1 MKNEKILEMLNNGEI
16 EELKKVISEEIYN
29 SSLDKNG
36 NAKSRYKAMKDFYKF
51 PSDKTDTRFL
61 KPCKKSI
68 RGQLYNCFLNC
79 DVLVCTKESTGNIEM
94 YDEKEEAREW
104 FNVEKLIWFNVEKLI
119 NVKDFEIVKGI
130 NFNDIISEAKSKS
143 FKPVKQEIQYGECA
157 KYYLHFRNAYYKIGL
172 LNKGYS
178 IIEGGSHQKVFYRG
192 NKEPLFIYNSLGI
205 VMLLPVRIDIVLK
218 DSKDK
223 NFVIIER

>member
-29 SSLDKNG
+29 NSLNKNG

-68 RGQLYNCFLNC
+68 RGQLYNCFLSS
-79 DVLVCTKESTGNIEM
+79 DVLVCTKESTGNIEL
-94 YDEKEEAREW
+94 YNEKEEAREW
-104 FNVEKLIWFNVEKLI
+104 FNVEKLINAS
-119 NVKDFEIVKGI
+119 DFEII
-130 NFNDIISEAKSKS
+130 ENIDFNDILSEAKSKG
-143 FKPVKQEIQYGECA
+143 FKPIKQEIKCGECA
-157 KYYLHFRNAYYKIGL
+157 KYYLHFRDAYYKIGL

-178 IIEGGSHQKVFYRG
+178 IIEGGKHQEIFYNGKVSTLY
-192 NKEPLFIYNSLGI
+192 IYNSLGV
-205 VMLLPVRIDIVLK
+205 VMLLPVRIDIVLR

-223 NFVIIER
+223 DFVYIER

>member
-29 SSLDKNG
+29 NSLDKNG

-61 KPCKKSI
+61 KP
-68 RGQLYNCFLNC
+68 
-79 DVLVCTKESTGNIEM
+79 
-94 YDEKEEAREW
+94 
-104 FNVEKLIWFNVEKLI
+104 
-119 NVKDFEIVKGI
+119 
-130 NFNDIISEAKSKS
+130 
-143 FKPVKQEIQYGECA
+143 
-157 KYYLHFRNAYYKIGL
+157 FRDAYYKIGL

-178 IIEGGSHQKVFYRG
+178 IIEGGKYQKAFYG
-192 NKEPLFIYNSLGI
+192 GSKKPLYIYNSLGI
-205 VMLLPVRIDIVLK
+205 VMLLPVRIDVALR

-223 NFVIIER
+223 DFVYIER

>member
-36 NAKSRYKAMKDFYKF
+36 NAKSRYKAMKNFYKF

-68 RGQLYNCFLNC
+68 RGQFYNCFLSQ
-79 DVLVCTKESTGNIEM
+79 DILVCSRESTGNIEM
-94 YDEKEEAREW
+94 YNEKEDGEW
-104 FNVEKLIWFNVEKLI
+104 FNPEKFINTSNFEVVENI
-119 NVKDFEIVKGI
+119 D
-130 NFNDIISEAKSKS
+130 FNDILSEAKSKG
-143 FKPVKQEIQYGECA
+143 FKPVKQEIEYGERA
-157 KYYLHFRNAYYKIGL
+157 KYYLHFRDTYYKIGL

-178 IIEGGSHQKVFYRG
+178 IIDGGKYQEVFYR
-192 NKEPLFIYNSLGI
+192 KSTAPLFICNSLGI
-205 VMLLPVRIDIVLK
+205 VMLLPVRIDAALRDIEDK
-218 DSKDK
+218 D
-223 NFVIIER
+223 FVCIKR

>member
-51 PSDKTDTRFL
+51 PSNKTDTRFL

-68 RGQLYNCFLNC
+68 RGQLYNCFLSS
-79 DVLVCTKESTGNIEM
+79 DVLVCTKESTGNIEL
-94 YDEKEEAREW
+94 YNEKEEAREW
-104 FNVEKLIWFNVEKLI
+104 FNVEKLINAS
-119 NVKDFEIVKGI
+119 DFEII
-130 NFNDIISEAKSKS
+130 EDIDFNDILSEAKSKG
-143 FKPVKQEIQYGECA
+143 FKPVKQEIQYGNCA
-157 KYYLHFRNAYYKIGL
+157 KYYLRFRDAYYKIGL

-178 IIEGGSHQKVFYRG
+178 IIDGGKHQEVFY
-192 NKEPLFIYNSLGI
+192 NDKVSPLYIYNSLGI
-205 VMLLPVRIDIVLK
+205 VMLLPVRIDVVLK

-223 NFVIIER
+223 NFVYIER

>member
-68 RGQLYNCFLNC
+68 RGQLYNCFLSS
-79 DVLVCTKESTGNIEM
+79 DVLVCTKESTGNIEL
-94 YDEKEEAREW
+94 YNEKEEARER
-104 FNVEKLIWFNVEKLI
+104 FNVEKLI
-119 NVKDFEIVKGI
+119 NASDFEII
-130 NFNDIISEAKSKS
+130 EDIDFNDILSEAKSKG
-143 FKPVKQEIQYGECA
+143 FKPVKQEIQYGNCA
-157 KYYLHFRNAYYKIGL
+157 KYYLRFRDAYYKIGL

-178 IIEGGSHQKVFYRG
+178 IIDGGKHQEVFY
-192 NKEPLFIYNSLGI
+192 NDKVSPLYIYNSLGI
-205 VMLLPVRIDIVLK
+205 VMLLPVRIDIALR
-218 DSKDK
+218 DNKDK
-223 NFVIIER
+223 DFVYVER

>member
-68 RGQLYNCFLNC
+68 RGQFYNCFLSS
-79 DVLVCTKESTGNIEM
+79 DVLVCAKESTGNIEL
-94 YDEKEEAREW
+94 YNEKEEAREW
-104 FNVEKLIWFNVEKLI
+104 FNVEKLINAS
-119 NVKDFEIVKGI
+119 DFEII
-130 NFNDIISEAKSKS
+130 EDIDFNDILSEAKSKG
-143 FKPVKQEIQYGECA
+143 FKPVKQEIQYGNCA
-157 KYYLHFRNAYYKIGL
+157 KYYLRFRDTYYKIGL

-178 IIEGGSHQKVFYRG
+178 IIDGGKHQEVFY
-192 NKEPLFIYNSLGI
+192 NDKVSPLYIYNSLGI
-205 VMLLPVRIDIVLK
+205 VMLLPVRIDIALRNN
-218 DSKDK
+218 KDK
-223 NFVIIER
+223 DFVYVER

>member
-1 MKNEKILEMLNNGEI
+1 MKSEKILEMLNNGEI

-51 PSDKTDTRFL
+51 PSNKTDVRFL

-68 RGQLYNCFLNC
+68 RGQLYNCFLSS
-79 DVLVCTKESTGNIEM
+79 DVLVCAKESTGNIEL
-94 YDEKEEAREW
+94 YNEKEEGKEW
-104 FNVEKLIWFNVEKLI
+104 FNVEKLINAS
-119 NVKDFEIVKGI
+119 NFEIVENI
-130 NFNDIISEAKSKS
+130 NFNDILSEAKSKG
-143 FKPVKQEIQYGECA
+143 FKPIKQEIKYGECA

-178 IIEGGSHQKVFYRG
+178 IIDGGKYQEVFYRG
-192 NKEPLFIYNSLGI
+192 SKEPLYIYNSLGI
-205 VMLLPVRIDIVLK
+205 VMLLPVRIDIALR

-223 NFVIIER
+223 DFVYIER

>member
-1 MKNEKILEMLNNGEI
+1 MKNEKNLEMLNNGEI

-29 SSLDKNG
+29 NSLDKNS

-51 PSDKTDTRFL
+51 PSNNTDSRFL
-61 KPCKKSI
+61 KPCKKSV
-68 RGQLYNCFLNC
+68 RRQFYNCFLSC
-79 DVLVCTKESTGNIEM
+79 DILVCTKESTGNIEL
-94 YDEKEEAREW
+94 YNEKEEREEW
-104 FNVEKLIWFNVEKLI
+104 FNVENLI
-119 NVKDFEIVKGI
+119 NTNDHEII
-130 NFNDIISEAKSKS
+130 SNIDFNDILSEAKSKG
-143 FKPVKQEIQYGECA
+143 FKPLKQEIQYGECA

-178 IIEGGSHQKVFYRG
+178 IIESGSHQKVFYRG

-205 VMLLPVRIDIVLK
+205 VMLLPVRIDVALK

-223 NFVIIER
+223 NFVYIER

>member
-16 EELKKVISEEIYN
+16 EKVISEEIYN

-68 RGQLYNCFLNC
+68 RGQLYNCFLSS
-79 DVLVCTKESTGNIEM
+79 DVLVCTKESTGNIEL
-94 YDEKEEAREW
+94 YNEKEEAREW
-104 FNVEKLIWFNVEKLI
+104 FNVEKLINAS
-119 NVKDFEIVKGI
+119 DFEII
-130 NFNDIISEAKSKS
+130 EDIDFNDILSEAKSKG
-143 FKPVKQEIQYGECA
+143 FKPVKQEIQYGNCA
-157 KYYLHFRNAYYKIGL
+157 KYYLRFRDAYYKIGL

-178 IIEGGSHQKVFYRG
+178 IIDGGKHQEVFY
-192 NKEPLFIYNSLGI
+192 NDKVSPLYIYNSLGI
-205 VMLLPVRIDIVLK
+205 VMLLPVRIDIALR
-218 DSKDK
+218 DNKDK
-223 NFVIIER
+223 DFVYVER

>member
-16 EELKKVISEEIYN
+16 EELKKAISEEIYN
-29 SSLDKNG
+29 SSLNKNG

-51 PSDKTDTRFL
+51 PSNKTDTRFL

-94 YDEKEEAREW
+94 YDEKEEARE
-104 FNVEKLIWFNVEKLI
+104 LFNVEKLI
-119 NVKDFEIVKGI
+119 NAKDSEIVEGI

-157 KYYLHFRNAYYKIGL
+157 KYYLHFRNTYYKIGL

-205 VMLLPVRIDIVLK
+205 VMLLPVIIEKALK

>member
-68 RGQLYNCFLNC
+68 RGQLYNCFLSS
-79 DVLVCTKESTGNIEM
+79 DVLVCTKESTGNIEL
-94 YDEKEEAREW
+94 YNEKEEAREW
-104 FNVEKLIWFNVEKLI
+104 FNVEKLINAS
-119 NVKDFEIVKGI
+119 DFEII
-130 NFNDIISEAKSKS
+130 EDIDFNDILSEAKSKG
-143 FKPVKQEIQYGECA
+143 FKPVKQEIQYGNCA
-157 KYYLHFRNAYYKIGL
+157 KYYLRFRDAYYKIGI

-178 IIEGGSHQKVFYRG
+178 IIDGGKHQEVFY
-192 NKEPLFIYNSLGI
+192 NDKVSPLYIYNSLGI
-205 VMLLPVRIDIVLK
+205 VMLLPVRIDVALK

-223 NFVIIER
+223 NFVYIER

>member
-68 RGQLYNCFLNC
+68 RGQLYNCFLNS
-79 DVLVCTKESTGNIEM
+79 DVLVCTKESTGNIEL
-94 YDEKEEAREW
+94 YNEKEEAREW
-104 FNVEKLIWFNVEKLI
+104 FNVEKLINAS
-119 NVKDFEIVKGI
+119 DFEII
-130 NFNDIISEAKSKS
+130 EDIDFNDILSEAKSKG
-143 FKPVKQEIQYGECA
+143 FKPVKQEIQYGNCA
-157 KYYLHFRNAYYKIGL
+157 KYYLRFRDAYYKIGL
-172 LNKGYS
+172 LNKDYS
-178 IIEGGSHQKVFYRG
+178 IIDGGKHQEVFY
-192 NKEPLFIYNSLGI
+192 NDKVSPLYIYNSLGI
-205 VMLLPVRIDIVLK
+205 VMLLPVRIDVALK

-223 NFVIIER
+223 NFVYIER

>member
-68 RGQLYNCFLNC
+68 RGQLYNCFLSS
-79 DVLVCTKESTGNIEM
+79 DVLVCTKESTGNIEL
-94 YDEKEEAREW
+94 YNEKEEAREW
-104 FNVEKLIWFNVEKLI
+104 FNVEKLINAS
-119 NVKDFEIVKGI
+119 DFEII
-130 NFNDIISEAKSKS
+130 EDIDFNDILSEAKSKG
-143 FKPVKQEIQYGECA
+143 FKPVKQEIQYGNCA
-157 KYYLHFRNAYYKIGL
+157 KYYLRFRDAYYKIGL

-178 IIEGGSHQKVFYRG
+178 IIDGGKHQEVFY
-192 NKEPLFIYNSLGI
+192 NDKVSPLYIYNSLGI
-205 VMLLPVRIDIVLK
+205 VMLLPVRIDVALK

-223 NFVIIER
+223 NFVCIER

>member
-16 EELKKVISEEIYN
+16 QELKKVISEEIYN

-68 RGQLYNCFLNC
+68 RGQLYNCFLSS
-79 DVLVCTKESTGNIEM
+79 DVLVCTKESTGNIEL
-94 YDEKEEAREW
+94 YNEKEEAREW
-104 FNVEKLIWFNVEKLI
+104 FNVEKLINAS
-119 NVKDFEIVKGI
+119 DFEII
-130 NFNDIISEAKSKS
+130 EDIDFNDILSEAKSKG
-143 FKPVKQEIQYGECA
+143 FKPVKQEIQYGNCA
-157 KYYLHFRNAYYKIGL
+157 KYYLRFRNAYYKIGL

-178 IIEGGSHQKVFYRG
+178 IIDGGKHQEVFY
-192 NKEPLFIYNSLGI
+192 NDKVSLLYIYNSLGI
-205 VMLLPVRIDIVLK
+205 VMLLPVRSDIVLR

-223 NFVIIER
+223 DFVYIER

>member
-29 SSLDKNG
+29 NSLDKNG

-51 PSDKTDTRFL
+51 PSNITDTRFL

-68 RGQLYNCFLNC
+68 RRQVYNCFFSS
-79 DVLVCTKESTGNIEM
+79 DILVICIESNENIEINNEKESDKILF
-94 YDEKEEAREW
+94 DP
-104 FNVEKLIWFNVEKLI
+104 EKLIDTNNFEVVENI
-119 NVKDFEIVKGI
+119 D
-130 NFNDIISEAKSKS
+130 FNDILSEAKSKG
-143 FKPVKQEIQYGECA
+143 FKPIKQEIKYGECA
-157 KYYLHFRNAYYKIGL
+157 KYYLHFRDAYYKIGL

-178 IIEGGSHQKVFYRG
+178 IIDGGKHQEVFYK
-192 NKEPLFIYNSLGI
+192 NKVSPLYIYNSLGI
-205 VMLLPVRIDIVLK
+205 VMLLPVRIDAALR

-223 NFVIIER
+223 DFVYIER

>member
-29 SSLDKNG
+29 NSLDKNS

-51 PSDKTDTRFL
+51 PSNKTDTRLL

-68 RGQLYNCFLNC
+68 RKQVYNCFLSP
-79 DVLVCTKESTGNIEM
+79 DILVCSKESTGNIEL
-94 YDEKEEAREW
+94 YNEKEEARKW
-104 FNVEKLIWFNVEKLI
+104 FDPEKLI
-119 NVKDFEIVKGI
+119 NINNFEVVENID
-130 NFNDIISEAKSKS
+130 FNDILSEAKSKG
-143 FKPVKQEIQYGECA
+143 FKPIKQEIKYGECA
-157 KYYLHFRNAYYKIGL
+157 KYYLHFRDAYYKIGL

-178 IIEGGSHQKVFYRG
+178 IIDGGKHQEVFYNG
-192 NKEPLFIYNSLGI
+192 KVSPLYIYNSLGV
-205 VMLLPVRIDIVLK
+205 VMLLPVRIDAALR

-223 NFVIIER
+223 DFVYIER

>member
-29 SSLDKNG
+29 SSLDKNS

-68 RGQLYNCFLNC
+68 RGQLYNCFLSS
-79 DVLVCTKESTGNIEM
+79 DVLVCTKESTGNIEL
-94 YDEKEEAREW
+94 YNEKEEEREW
-104 FNVEKLIWFNVEKLI
+104 FNVEKLINTS
-119 NVKDFEIVKGI
+119 DFEIIEDI
-130 NFNDIISEAKSKS
+130 NFNDILSEAKSKG
-143 FKPVKQEIQYGECA
+143 FKPVKQEIQYGNCA

-178 IIEGGSHQKVFYRG
+178 IIGSGKYQEVFYRG
-192 NKEPLFIYNSLGI
+192 SKEPLYIYNSLGI
-205 VMLLPVRIDIVLK
+205 VMLLPVRIDIALR

-223 NFVIIER
+223 DFIYIER

>member
-16 EELKKVISEEIYN
+16 EELKKAISEEIYN
-29 SSLDKNG
+29 SSLNKNG

-51 PSDKTDTRFL
+51 PSNKTDTRFL

-104 FNVEKLIWFNVEKLI
+104 FNVEKLINA
-119 NVKDFEIVKGI
+119 KDSEIVEGI

-205 VMLLPVRIDIVLK
+205 VMLLPVIIEKALK

>member
-68 RGQLYNCFLNC
+68 RGQLYNCFLSS
-79 DVLVCTKESTGNIEM
+79 DVLVCTKESTGNIEL
-94 YDEKEEAREW
+94 YNEKEEVKEW
-104 FNVEKLIWFNVEKLI
+104 FNPERLI
-119 NVKDFEIVKGI
+119 NASNFEIIKNI
-130 NFNDIISEAKSKS
+130 DFNDILSEAKSKE
-143 FKPVKQEIQYGECA
+143 FKPIKQEIEYGECA
-157 KYYLHFRNAYYKIGL
+157 KYYLHFRDAYYKIGL

-178 IIEGGSHQKVFYRG
+178 IIEGGKYQKAFYG
-192 NKEPLFIYNSLGI
+192 GSKKPLYIYNSLGI
-205 VMLLPVRIDIVLK
+205 VMLLPVRIDVALR

-223 NFVIIER
+223 DFVYIER

>member
-16 EELKKVISEEIYN
+16 EEMKKVISEEIYN

-68 RGQLYNCFLNC
+68 RGQLYNCFLSS
-79 DVLVCTKESTGNIEM
+79 DVLVCTKESTGNIEL
-94 YDEKEEAREW
+94 YNEKEEAREW
-104 FNVEKLIWFNVEKLI
+104 FNVEKLINAS
-119 NVKDFEIVKGI
+119 DFEII
-130 NFNDIISEAKSKS
+130 EDIDFNDILSEAKSKG
-143 FKPVKQEIQYGECA
+143 FKPVKQEIQYGNCA
-157 KYYLHFRNAYYKIGL
+157 KYYLRFRDAYYKIGL

-178 IIEGGSHQKVFYRG
+178 IIDGGKHQEVFY
-192 NKEPLFIYNSLGI
+192 NDKVSPLYIYNSLGI
-205 VMLLPVRIDIVLK
+205 VMLLPVRIDVALK

-223 NFVIIER
+223 NFVYIER

>member
-68 RGQLYNCFLNC
+68 RGQLYNCFLSS
-79 DVLVCTKESTGNIEM
+79 DVLVCTKESTGNIEI
-94 YDEKEEAREW
+94 R
-104 FNVEKLIWFNVEKLI
+104 L
-119 NVKDFEIVKGI
+119 
-130 NFNDIISEAKSKS
+130 
-143 FKPVKQEIQYGECA
+143 PQ
-157 KYYLHFRNAYYKIGL
+157 
-172 LNKGYS
+172 
-178 IIEGGSHQKVFYRG
+178 SHW
-192 NKEPLFIYNSLGI
+192 L
-205 VMLLPVRIDIVLK
+205 
-218 DSKDK
+218 
-223 NFVIIER
+223 

>member
-16 EELKKVISEEIYN
+16 EELKKAISEEIYN
-29 SSLDKNG
+29 SSLNKNG
-36 NAKSRYKAMKDFYKF
+36 NVKSRYKAMKDFYKF
-51 PSDKTDTRFL
+51 PSNKTDTRFL

-104 FNVEKLIWFNVEKLI
+104 FNVEKLINA
-119 NVKDFEIVKGI
+119 KDSEIVEGI

-143 FKPVKQEIQYGECA
+143 FKPVKQEIQYDECA

-205 VMLLPVRIDIVLK
+205 VMLLPVIIEKALK

>member
-68 RGQLYNCFLNC
+68 RGQFYNCFLSS
-79 DVLVCTKESTGNIEM
+79 DVLVCTKESTGNIEL
-94 YDEKEEAREW
+94 YNEKEEAREW
-104 FNVEKLIWFNVEKLI
+104 FNVEKLINAS
-119 NVKDFEIVKGI
+119 DFEII
-130 NFNDIISEAKSKS
+130 EDIDFNDILSEAKSKG
-143 FKPVKQEIQYGECA
+143 FKPVKQEIQYGNYA
-157 KYYLHFRNAYYKIGL
+157 KYYLRFRDAYYKIGL

-178 IIEGGSHQKVFYRG
+178 IIDGGKHQEVFY
-192 NKEPLFIYNSLGI
+192 NDKVSPLYIYNSLGI
-205 VMLLPVRIDIVLK
+205 VMLLPVRIDIALR
-218 DSKDK
+218 DNKDK
-223 NFVIIER
+223 DFVYVER

>member
-68 RGQLYNCFLNC
+68 RGQLYNCFLSS
-79 DVLVCTKESTGNIEM
+79 DVLVCTKESTGNIEL
-94 YDEKEEAREW
+94 YNEKEEAREW
-104 FNVEKLIWFNVEKLI
+104 FNVEKLINAS
-119 NVKDFEIVKGI
+119 DFEII
-130 NFNDIISEAKSKS
+130 EDIDFNDILSEAKSKG
-143 FKPVKQEIQYGECA
+143 FKPVKQEIQYGNCA
-157 KYYLHFRNAYYKIGL
+157 KYYLRFRDAYYKIGL

-178 IIEGGSHQKVFYRG
+178 IIDGGKHQEVFY
-192 NKEPLFIYNSLGI
+192 NDKVSPLYIYNSLGI
-205 VMLLPVRIDIVLK
+205 VMLLRVRIDVALK

-223 NFVIIER
+223 NFVYIER

>member
-68 RGQLYNCFLNC
+68 RRQLYNCFLSS
-79 DVLVCTKESTGNIEM
+79 DVLVCTKENTGNIEM
-94 YDEKEEAREW
+94 YNEKEEAREW
-104 FNVEKLIWFNVEKLI
+104 FNPERLI
-119 NVKDFEIVKGI
+119 NARNFEFVKNID
-130 NFNDIISEAKSKS
+130 FNDILSEAKSKG
-143 FKPVKQEIQYGECA
+143 FKPIKQEIKYGDCA
-157 KYYLHFRNAYYKIGL
+157 KYYLHFREAYYKIGL
-172 LNKGYS
+172 VHKGYS
-178 IIEGGSHQKVFYRG
+178 IIDSGKNQEVFYK
-192 NKEPLFIYNSLGI
+192 NKTSPLYIYNSLGI
-205 VMLLPVRIDIVLK
+205 VMLLPVRIDVVLRN
-218 DSKDK
+218 SKDK
-223 NFVIIER
+223 DFVYIER

>member
-16 EELKKVISEEIYN
+16 EELKKVISDEIYN

-51 PSDKTDTRFL
+51 PSNKTDTRFL

-68 RGQLYNCFLNC
+68 RGQLYNCFLSS
-79 DVLVCTKESTGNIEM
+79 DILVCTKESTGNIEM

-104 FNVEKLIWFNVEKLI
+104 FNVEKLINA
-119 NVKDFEIVKGI
+119 KDFEIVEGI
-130 NFNDIISEAKSKS
+130 NFNDIISEAKSKG
-143 FKPVKQEIQYGECA
+143 FKPVKQEIQYGNCA
-157 KYYLHFRNAYYKIGL
+157 KYYLRFRDAYYKIGL

-178 IIEGGSHQKVFYRG
+178 IIDGGKHQEVFY
-192 NKEPLFIYNSLGI
+192 NDKVSPLYIYNSLGI
-205 VMLLPVRIDIVLK
+205 VMLLPVRIDIALR
-218 DSKDK
+218 DNKDK
-223 NFVIIER
+223 DFVYVER

>member
-68 RGQLYNCFLNC
+68 RGQLYNCFLSS
-79 DVLVCTKESTGNIEM
+79 DVLVCTKESTGNIEL
-94 YDEKEEAREW
+94 YNEKEEAREW
-104 FNVEKLIWFNVEKLI
+104 FNVEKLINAS
-119 NVKDFEIVKGI
+119 DFEII
-130 NFNDIISEAKSKS
+130 EDIDFNDILSEAKSKG
-143 FKPVKQEIQYGECA
+143 FKPVKQEIQYGNCA
-157 KYYLHFRNAYYKIGL
+157 KYYLRFRDAYYKIGH

-178 IIEGGSHQKVFYRG
+178 IIDGGKHQEVFY
-192 NKEPLFIYNSLGI
+192 NDKVSPLYIYNSLGI
-205 VMLLPVRIDIVLK
+205 VMLLPVRIDIALR
-218 DSKDK
+218 DNKDK
-223 NFVIIER
+223 DFVYVER